1 MAASVLEAIPITSI
15 DKQVLNSINSAKG
28 TIQGEGKYYYLLF
41 RQFEEQRLELPW
53 KKWQQPPDEY
63 RGRKE
68 MPGGKRTIQRISWS
82 LQVLYPEL
90 SQSFNPNVL
99 LMRAYYEELVPL
111 EIVTNAFRI
120 MRMIKSDLYEP
131 EAFNQSAQVIHD
143 WYVNTLIPNVN
154 NGLKNNVP
162 PKYLTDIRDAFN
174 PQTPQNEFQ
183 EIINNAEN
191 QDKSYKQWLLL
202 WVTSHNPSCPKE
214 GLYELW
220 KNYSGRMAYRNMLR
234 NLLRNPSFPIS
245 YVSRDETRYDP
256 HLLGCYD
263 SVIKRLNF

>member
-1 MAASVLEAIPITSI
+1 
-15 DKQVLNSINSAKG
+15 
-28 TIQGEGKYYYLLF
+28 
-41 RQFEEQRLELPW
+41 
-53 KKWQQPPDEY
+53 
-63 RGRKE
+63 
-68 MPGGKRTIQRISWS
+68 
-82 LQVLYPEL
+82 
-90 SQSFNPNVL
+90 
-99 LMRAYYEELVPL
+99 
-111 EIVTNAFRI
+111 
-120 MRMIKSDLYEP
+120 MIKSDLYEP

-154 NGLKNNVP
+154 NGLKNNVS
-162 PKYLTDIRDAFN
+162 PKYLTDIRNAFN
-174 PQTPQNEFQ
+174 PQTPQNDFQ

-202 WVTSHNPSCPKE
+202 WATSHNPSCPKE

-256 HLLGCYD
+256 HLLECYD
-263 SVIKRLNF
+263 SVIKRLNLNPKGRSSEPSYS